1 MWGEKRSGALRSHR
15 FLFFVTALSVLAFS
29 APQPAFSATHVAMAK
44 FTSRVAPA
52 DEYFGRLKMSIL
64 GIRNELRDLDQRLTY
79 SPDAGASSLGTAL
92 FVENAIRDW
101 EAKYPADPWLARS
114 VYQLTHVYAKIHTDE
129 GRQRAVSA
137 LRWLTSRY
145 RTSPFCNVAQT
156 EVGSALK

>member
-1 MWGEKRSGALRSHR
+1 MRIHR
-15 FLFFVTALSVLAFS
+15 FLFVVTALSLLALS
-29 APQPAFSATHVAMAK
+29 APQPAFSATHIAMVK

-129 GRQRAVSA
+129 GHQRAVNA
-137 LRWLTSRY
+137 LHWLVSRY
-145 RTSPFCNVAQT
+145 HSSPFCNVAQT

>member
-1 MWGEKRSGALRSHR
+1 MRLHR
-15 FLFFVTALSVLAFS
+15 FLFVLTALSLFAFI
-29 APQPAFSATHVAMAK
+29 APQPAFSATHVALAK
-44 FTSRVAPA
+44 YTTRVAPA

-79 SPDAGASSLGTAL
+79 SPDAGPAALGTAL

-114 VYQLTHVYAKIHTDE
+114 VYQLTHVYARIHTPDAHLK
-129 GRQRAVSA
+129 AVNA
-137 LRWLTSRY
+137 LHWLVSRY
-145 RTSPFCNVAQT
+145 HSSPFCTVAQT

>member
-1 MWGEKRSGALRSHR
+1 MRLHR
-15 FLFFVTALSVLAFS
+15 FLFVVTALSLLAFI
-29 APQPAFSATHVAMAK
+29 APQPAFSATHVAMAR

-79 SPDAGASSLGTAL
+79 SPDAGASAMGTAL

-114 VYQLTHVYAKIHTDE
+114 VYQLDHVYAKIHTAD
-129 GRQRAVSA
+129 GHAKAVDT
-137 LRWLTSRY
+137 LHWLVSRY
-145 RTSPFCNVAQT
+145 HSSPLCNVAQS

>member
-1 MWGEKRSGALRSHR
+1 MRLHR
-15 FLFFVTALSVLAFS
+15 FLFVVTALSLLAFS

-79 SPDAGASSLGTAL
+79 SPDGGASSLGTAL

-114 VYQLTHVYAKIHTDE
+114 VYQLTHVYAKIHTEE
-129 GRQRAVSA
+129 GHQRAVSA
-137 LRWLTSRY
+137 LHWLTSRY
-145 RTSPFCNVAQT
+145 SGSPFCNVAQT

>member
-1 MWGEKRSGALRSHR
+1 MRLHR
-15 FLFFVTALSVLAFS
+15 FLIVVTALPLLALA
-29 APQPAFSATHVAMAK
+29 APQPAFSATQVAMAR

-79 SPDAGASSLGTAL
+79 SPDRGADVMGTAL
-92 FVENAIRDW
+92 FVENAIHDW

-114 VYQLTHVYAKIHTDE
+114 VYQLTHLYARIHTPDAHA
-129 GRQRAVSA
+129 RAVSA
-137 LRWLTSRY
+137 LHWLVTRY
-145 RTSPFCNVAQT
+145 HSSPFCSVASN